1 MYDYYRNL
9 LNFHLK
15 ASRILTK
22 LVMFYLLTASL
33 RNRIL
38 MSIVTKLGRVSH
50 ILCPYSRSRCGEEAS
65 DDGISD
71 WRSWRFQGWHGG
83 TRGQANAET
92 ADFNLFLIHTKR
104 SMRHES
110 ELLRLNY
117 CAGHEC
123 IVMMSRQGWGVRC
136 IRLSAERSRP
146 SIACSSCAH
155 AWNDSCELRKR
166 CVVDSGWDLGPVAA
180 LRVGRMSG

>member
-22 LVMFYLLTASL
+22 LVMFYLLTAFL

-50 ILCPYSRSRCGEEAS
+50 ILCPYSRSRRGEEAS

-92 ADFNLFLIHTKR
+92 ADFNLFFNT
-104 SMRHES
+104 HEAVDAVRIGI
-110 ELLRLNY
+110 ETQLLRGTRLY
-117 CAGHEC
+117 CND
-123 IVMMSRQGWGVRC
+123 VTWGVRC
-136 IRLSAERSRP
+136 IRLSAEHSRP

-155 AWNDSCELRKR
+155 AWIDSYELRKR